1 MAKKNYT
8 AEDIQVLDDRSHCRL
23 RTQMYLGNLQ
33 PTTFKVPVFLND
45 SFEIKEFT
53 FIPAVFK
60 AVGEIFDNSIDEFS
74 QTKKANKTLKIVAEP
89 EEGKFSISDTGR
101 GIPIDPHPTI
111 KGKYTPEVA
120 LTNFRA
126 GRNFKSEKEI
136 GVIGQNGIGAAACVF
151 CSSDFKVTIHRDGKR
166 YTQQFENGA
175 ETIHKPKIA
184 PVKSADT
191 GTDVSFTLDSTVF
204 NNISL
209 PNDLIHNRALEIAFN
224 NPGVCV
230 SYNGNKYKYK
240 NGFKELVKNISSDH
254 FCFSSDTMDIYVVFD
269 KVESTDEQMFTWV
282 NSSLL
287 FDGGLCNTQFLNAF
301 YDKVTD
307 QLAGA
312 AKKEKSEV
320 TKNDIRQNLLILA
333 SLKVAN
339 PEYDA
344 QSKTRLTGPNLRKE
358 LLELIDANWSAFVRK
373 SKPWLETVLSR
384 AVERHH
390 YDANKKALK
399 DHQKSLKKRVAKLTD
414 ATSTNRSNCQLLITE
429 GDSAA
434 SSITEVRDPKT
445 TAILPLMGKINNV
458 YGMTI
463 AQLLQMGKITDL
475 LSVIGLVPG
484 KKVVRSEL
492 RYGKIIIATDS
503 DNDGD
508 DIMSLLVNLFYQFW
522 PDLFDPAYPPMVF
535 RLIAPNVVVSKG
547 QKRVH
552 FSSRQQYE
560 KEKNKYKGWGVEY
573 MKGLGSLTIE
583 DWEMVLLN
591 GTGEVL
597 PFTHDTQMPSTLTL
611 LFGPDSGPRK
621 EWLQVDNS

>member
-1 MAKKNYT
+1 MHKKNYT
-8 AEDIQVLDDRSHCRL
+8 AQDIQVLDDRSHCRL

-33 PTTFKVPVFLND
+33 PTTFKVPIFVGD
-45 SFEIKEFT
+45 SFEVKEFT

-60 AVGEIFDNSIDEFS
+60 AVGEILDNSVDEFS
-74 QTKKANKTLKIVAEP
+74 HIGKPNKALKIEAVP
-89 EEGKFSISDTGR
+89 TEGKFTISDNGR
-101 GIPIDPHPTI
+101 GIPIDAHPAM

-126 GRNFKSEKEI
+126 GRNFSNDKEV

-151 CSSDFKVTIHRDGKR
+151 CSSDFKVTIYRDGQR
-166 YTQQFENGA
+166 YMQRFENGA
-175 ETIHKPKIA
+175 EIIHKPKFTPI
-184 PVKSADT
+184 KSDDT
-191 GTDVSFTLDSTVF
+191 GTEVSFTLDPTVF
-204 NNISL
+204 NSVSL
-209 PNDLIHNRALEIAFN
+209 PEELLHNRAIEIAFN
-224 NPGVCV
+224 NPGVTV

-240 NGFKELVKNISSDH
+240 NGFKELVKNISTDH
-254 FCFSSDTMDIYVVFD
+254 FCFSSENMDIFVVFD
-269 KVESTDEQMFTWV
+269 KYESTDEQMFTWV
-282 NSSLL
+282 NSSLI

-301 YDKVTD
+301 YDKVID
-307 QLAGA
+307 QLSGA

-320 TKNDIRQNLLILA
+320 TKNDIKQNLLILA
-333 SLKVAN
+333 SLKVTN

-358 LLELIDANWSAFVRK
+358 LTDLIDVNWNSFVRK
-373 SKPWLETVLSR
+373 SKPWLDSVLTR
-384 AVERHH
+384 AIERHH

-414 ATSTNRSNCQLLITE
+414 ATSSRRGDCQLLITE

-434 SSITEVRDPKT
+434 SSITEVRDTKT
-445 TAILPLMGKINNV
+445 TAIFPLMGKINNV

-475 LSVIGLVPG
+475 LSVIGLIPG

-522 PDLFDPAYPPMVF
+522 PDLFDPNYPPMVF

-547 QKRVH
+547 SKRIH
-552 FSSRQQYE
+552 FSSRQEYE
-560 KEKNKYKGWGVEY
+560 KEKHKYKGWSVEY
-573 MKGLGSLTIE
+573 MKGLGGLTLE

-591 GTGEVL
+591 GTGEL
-597 PFTHDTQMPSTLTL
+597 IPFIHDDKMKATLNL
-611 LFGPDSGPRK
+611 LFGPDSNPRK
-621 EWLQVDNS
+621 EWLLAE